1 MEQNERKDKVS
12 GGRTTG
18 TRGAGP
24 REMLVDSQP
33 GGRSGKQEM
42 QVQVGRF
49 GLSRTT
55 VWTLHGERGDV
66 SVDGSSSR
74 GGNSSSST
82 TNAGAPTSTA
92 VASDND
98 VDHHDY
104 IVVDDLFGDNA
115 DDEDVGATLLEPEDA
130 ELFL

>member
-1 MEQNERKDKVS
+1 MSQ
-12 GGRTTG
+12 TTTICLCAHSKNTKG
-18 TRGAGP
+18 HEDAT
-24 REMLVDSQP
+24 MLSHLI
-33 GGRSGKQEM
+33 
-42 QVQVGRF
+42 RF